1 MFHSSN
7 QDSYDISTVSVAW
20 NLIQL
25 KFESIAQDSV
35 SKDSYK
41 CPRSPVTVQSQI
53 VGVFLDASAAL
64 LLWAASAAMACSGHS
79 LQLPC
84 WTPPTIATGS
94 GGGALA
100 AGDVFWPELGI
111 SLSRGIPGSLRAVA
125 ELVLLSDNF

>member
-7 QDSYDISTVSVAW
+7 QDSYDFSAVSVAW

-41 CPRSPVTVQSQI
+41 CPQSPVTVQSQI
-53 VGVFLDASAAL
+53 VRVFLGASAAL
-64 LLWAASAAMACSGHS
+64 LLWAASGACSGHS

-84 WTPPTIATGS
+84 WTHPAIATGS
-94 GGGALA
+94 GGVALPV
-100 AGDVFWPELGI
+100 GDVFWSELGI
-111 SLSRGIPGSLRAVA
+111 SISHGIPGSLRTVA
-125 ELVLLSDNF
+125 ELDLQCDDF